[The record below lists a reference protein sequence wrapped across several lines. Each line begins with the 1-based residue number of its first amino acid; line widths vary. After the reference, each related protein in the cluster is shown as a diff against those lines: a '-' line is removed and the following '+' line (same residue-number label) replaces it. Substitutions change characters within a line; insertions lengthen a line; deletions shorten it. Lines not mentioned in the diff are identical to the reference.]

1 MQDSPPS
8 PGAATRFDPAVLAPT
23 VSRARYD
30 REQRARRE
38 AEALLE
44 AKSRELY
51 QVNRD
56 LARQAESLEQAV
68 HQRTADLEAARAQ
81 ADAASAAKSA
91 FLANMSH
98 EIRTPMNGVLAM
110 AAELYDSSLT
120 TDQREMLSIIIS
132 SGDLLMSVIND
143 ILDLSKV
150 EAGRIEI
157 EDVAFDL
164 AEVVT
169 SVERLHALKAQEKG
183 ITFSVNLRGAA
194 WIRSDPTRLRQIL
207 GNLLSNAIKFT
218 QEGSVQVTID
228 LLPGDAGRDVLRL
241 EVRDTGIGM
250 GADQLLRLFSP
261 YEQGGSDMARRYGG
275 TGLGLA
281 ISRHFCRLLGG
292 DLWAES
298 TPGRGSCFTGHL
310 RVGAANP
317 VVASD
322 PDAASRALVDRLTVA
337 PLHILAAE
345 DNLTNQHVLTSIL
358 KRFDLR
364 LEIVGNGRDAVQQ
377 WQRTRPDLILMDI
390 QMPVMNGVE
399 ATAAIRKA
407 EAAAGLSRTPII
419 AQSANAMRHH
429 VEDYLSQGLDACVP
443 KPLRRA
449 ELVEAILSVLP
460 LLPSQPNASTRL
472 DRQ

>member
-1 MQDSPPS
+1 MQDLPQQ
-8 PGAATRFDPAVLAPT
+8 AVSPT

-30 REQRARRE
+30 REIRARRE

-51 QVNRD
+51 QANRD
-56 LARQAESLEQAV
+56 LAQQTESLERIV
-68 HQRTADLEAARAQ
+68 RERTADLEAARAL
-81 ADAASAAKSA
+81 ADAGSAAKSA

-110 AAELYDSSLT
+110 AAELYDTQLT
-120 TDQREMLSIIIS
+120 DNQREMLAVIIS
-132 SGDLLMSVIND
+132 SGDVLMSVIND

-150 EAGRIEI
+150 EAGRIDI

-164 AEVVT
+164 TEVIT
-169 SVERLHALKAQEKG
+169 NVERLHSLKAQEKG
-183 ITFSVNLRGAA
+183 ISFTVDLRGGA
-194 WIRSDPTRLRQIL
+194 WIRSDPMRLRQIL

-218 QEGSVQVTID
+218 NEGGVQVAID
-228 LLPGDAGRDVLRL
+228 LLPGDAGCNILRL
-241 EVRDTGIGM
+241 DVRDTGIGM
-250 GADQLLRLFSP
+250 SADQLARLFSP

-298 TPGRGSCFTGHL
+298 TSGRGSCFTAHL
-310 RVGAANP
+310 RVGPADP
-317 VVASD
+317 VVATD
-322 PDAASRALVDRLTVA
+322 PDSAVRALSDRLSVA

-364 LEIVGNGRDAVQQ
+364 LDIVANGREAVQK

-407 EAAAGLSRTPII
+407 EAAAGLVRTPII

-449 ELVEAILSVLP
+449 ELIDAILSVLP
-460 LLPSQPNASTRL
+460 VLPSQPGTAPSS
-472 DRQ
+472 QQK